1 MCKNG
6 LNRQSEPK
14 PLSKTPSKPLSLR
27 KTMLLRRDIC
37 LSVTVYPEENKPTCA
52 RKLHREVAYVY
63 GYTEYFAKF
72 FLKNTARRRDVTTN
86 AFAKP
91 RRTAS
96 RRCSEALYLLSAP
109 PLFNVNYFINPP
121 LAPFACNNSLYVSLL
136 WLHSVSC
143 VLHPAS
149 RVLWTVFCVLHP
161 ASRVLW
167 TVFCVLRPASGF
179 TPCASRSYLLCPLI
193 IAQRPLC
200 IAPSCRLCICCTFS
214 VITISYILPQSNS
227 ESRSHVSCPA
237 LRILCP
243 ASCFAP
249 DYALCSL
256 CSYQHCPLSLA
267 PRPCPSPPLYHLLH
281 RATLLR
287 YNFGLSCRA
296 VIPSTAP
303 RLFRRYSLEYN
314 RPKVP

>member
-1 MCKNG
+1 M
-6 LNRQSEPK
+6 
-14 PLSKTPSKPLSLR
+14 
-27 KTMLLRRDIC
+27 
-37 LSVTVYPEENKPTCA
+37 YPEENKPTCA
-52 RKLHREVAYVY
+52 RKLRREVADIY

-96 RRCSEALYLLSAP
+96 RHCSEALYLLSAP

-121 LAPFACNNSLYVSLL
+121 LAPFAYNNSLYVSLL

-143 VLHPAS
+143 I
-149 RVLWTVFCVLHP
+149 
-161 ASRVLW
+161 
-167 TVFCVLRPASGF
+167 LRPAFGF

-214 VITISYILPQSNS
+214 VITISDILPQSNS

-243 ASCFAP
+243 VSCFAP
-249 DYALCSL
+249 CAS
-256 CSYQHCPLSLA
+256 
-267 PRPCPSPPLYHLLH
+267 
-281 RATLLR
+281 
-287 YNFGLSCRA
+287 
-296 VIPSTAP
+296 
-303 RLFRRYSLEYN
+303 
-314 RPKVP
+314 

>member
-1 MCKNG
+1 
-6 LNRQSEPK
+6 
-14 PLSKTPSKPLSLR
+14 
-27 KTMLLRRDIC
+27 ML
-37 LSVTVYPEENKPTCA
+37 P
-52 RKLHREVAYVY
+52 
-63 GYTEYFAKF
+63 
-72 FLKNTARRRDVTTN
+72 
-86 AFAKP
+86 
-91 RRTAS
+91 
-96 RRCSEALYLLSAP
+96 AP

-136 WLHSVSC
+136 C
-143 VLHPAS
+143 P
-149 RVLWTVFCVLHP
+149 VFCVLHP

-200 IAPSCRLCICCTFS
+200 IAPSCRLCICCAFS
-214 VITISYILPQSNS
+214 VITISDILPQSNS

-243 ASCFAP
+243 ASCFAS

-267 PRPCPSPPLYHLLH
+267 PRPCPSPPLCHLLH

-287 YNFGLSCRA
+287 YNFGLSCRMA
-296 VIPSTAP
+296 IPSAAP
-303 RLFRRYSLEYN
+303 RLFAVTASNIIGRKSL
-314 RPKVP
+314 RQ

>member
-1 MCKNG
+1 M
-6 LNRQSEPK
+6 
-14 PLSKTPSKPLSLR
+14 
-27 KTMLLRRDIC
+27 
-37 LSVTVYPEENKPTCA
+37 
-52 RKLHREVAYVY
+52 
-63 GYTEYFAKF
+63 
-72 FLKNTARRRDVTTN
+72 KNTARRRDVTTN

-91 RRTAS
+91 HRTAS
-96 RRCSEALYLLSAP
+96 RRCSEALCLLPAP
-109 PLFNVNYFINPP
+109 PLFNVDYFINPP

-136 WLHSVSC
+136 C
-143 VLHPAS
+143 P
-149 RVLWTVFCVLHP
+149 VFCVLHP

-214 VITISYILPQSNS
+214 VITISDILPQSNS

-243 ASCFAP
+243 ASCFAS

-267 PRPCPSPPLYHLLH
+267 PRPCPSPPLCLLLYPLAPCH
-281 RATLLR
+281 TSPLQLWFILPHSNSKRCA
-287 YNFGLSCRA
+287 
-296 VIPSTAP
+296 PSFSPLQP
-303 RLFRRYSLEYN
+303 RI
-314 RPKVP
+314 